1 MTKLKRRY
9 TYLDHDFD
17 KEVSDAAK
25 ESKLSVSTWIKQA
38 CFEKIKYGRIIDDYR
53 RKEGK

>member
-17 KEVSDAAK
+17 KKVSDAAK
-25 ESKLSVSTWIKQA
+25 EAKMSVSTWLKQA
-38 CFEKIKYGRIIDDYR
+38 ALEKLRRDK